1 MPNRVQSEV
10 TKIEGQSG
18 GIRVPADAVL
28 PRSGTGLLERV
39 GERTFGSAKVLYEVL
54 ASPYED
60 GTTMTMA
67 DAIYPFAFVYRWG
80 AEAGA
85 GDAHEPR
92 MKEVLAPLR
101 ERLAGIRAVRVDA
114 TTHAVSEGT
123 NVVWRTLVLEVYLR
137 AAAGDERQVAALA
150 APWSTVPWHLLA
162 LMEQAVIR
170 GYAAFSREEAVR
182 RGIAWLDLVRDRD
195 LGARLKDLAARFEQ
209 DGFRPEPLKDLVTA
223 DEARARWRSLR
234 AFAERQGHFLV
245 ANGPYRLKTW
255 GPRSVALEAV
265 REMSYPLGFGTF
277 DRFVNPP
284 QAVIETATRDG
295 REITVRAS
303 AEMILKAGRGTRL
316 VKEPLTRTTARG
328 VQPLL
333 VVSRFL
339 LLDDAGK
346 VLLLDKMDWRD
357 DGGFAI
363 RLPERLPPG
372 GYKVVVAIFLD
383 GNALQ
388 PSTRIL
394 EFRVGAADRPG

>member
-1 MPNRVQSEV
+1 
-10 TKIEGQSG
+10 
-18 GIRVPADAVL
+18 
-28 PRSGTGLLERV
+28 
-39 GERTFGSAKVLYEVL
+39 
-54 ASPYED
+54 
-60 GTTMTMA
+60 
-67 DAIYPFAFVYRWG
+67 
-80 AEAGA
+80 
-85 GDAHEPR
+85 
-92 MKEVLAPLR
+92 
-101 ERLAGIRAVRVDA
+101 
-114 TTHAVSEGT
+114 
-123 NVVWRTLVLEVYLR
+123 
-137 AAAGDERQVAALA
+137 
-150 APWSTVPWHLLA
+150 
-162 LMEQAVIR
+162 MEQAVIR